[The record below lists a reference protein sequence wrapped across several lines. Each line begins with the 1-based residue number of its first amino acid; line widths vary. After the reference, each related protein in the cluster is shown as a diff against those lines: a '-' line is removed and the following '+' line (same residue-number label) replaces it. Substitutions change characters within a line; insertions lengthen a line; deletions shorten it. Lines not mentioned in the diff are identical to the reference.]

1 MKTHLRIARAFVGFA
16 SLALTV
22 SACATTVTGTAS
34 PAPVTSSSSPSAD
47 VFANLNACRLIDQL
61 NAGQGFNPGENKS
74 ARNQCVA
81 VKPSFGS
88 YALAW
93 DSAQGLSDFA
103 RTNNGVVNIS
113 INGRAA
119 MQADTGLG
127 GCAVAIGVS
136 EHARALVIATL
147 PNVADQAQLC
157 SSARAFAERVEPLL
171 PKVQ

>member
-1 MKTHLRIARAFVGFA
+1 MKAGSFVA
-16 SLALTV
+16 CLALVATACTSTV
-22 SACATTVTGTAS
+22 AGTAS
-34 PAPVTSSSSPSAD
+34 PAPTTSTTKQAD
-47 VFANLNACRLIDQL
+47 LFANLNACRLLDQL

-88 YALAW
+88 YALAL

-103 RTNNGVVNIS
+103 STNNGVVNIS